1 VKSKVFA
8 ADWVLPVAAQ
18 PIRNGA
24 VVIVGDRVA
33 WLGAADELPA
43 EWADVPVDWRSGA
56 LLPGLV
62 NAHTHLQYTHF
73 DEVGRGTYT
82 SFEDWSDAFG
92 LVYDEVTDPSAWRE
106 AALDGARQGV
116 ATGTTV
122 FAEIVTNDEAR
133 GALSECQVT
142 GIEYLEAIG
151 EFGNSWRDGG
161 RDTFL
166 ARLDAPSAVPF
177 GVSPHAP
184 YSLDGAVITDLMQI
198 AAERELRVH
207 SHVGE
212 SAVEADLY
220 RFGVNTVLTAYGD
233 LRDEFELVRKGGV
246 GHTTAEYADSIGLL
260 VPTAHLAHA
269 IYLDRAERD
278 LLRARG
284 TQVALCPRSNQV
296 IGLDAPP
303 VAAYLAEGHE
313 IAVGTDSLASS
324 PSMDV
329 MADVA
334 LLAVLAREQGYTGDD
349 LYQRLIRA
357 VTLGGALAM
366 GVADSLGYGSLT
378 VGGPADLAVFD
389 VHVPHIEGHDGDVE
403 RAVVEQAA
411 GRCTLTVSA
420 GRVVHDSSSS
430 AAALHSVAASAR

>member
-1 VKSKVFA
+1 VTSKVFA
-8 ADWVLPVAAQ
+8 ADWVLPVSAQ

-24 VVIVGDRVA
+24 VVVSGDRIV
-33 WLGAADELPA
+33 WIGAAADLPA
-43 EWADVPVDWRSGA
+43 PWEASPVEYRAGV
-56 LLPGLV
+56 LMPGLV

-73 DEVGRGTYT
+73 DAVGRGSYT

-92 LVYDEVTDPSAWRE
+92 LVYDDVTDPLTWRE
-106 AALDGARQGV
+106 AALDGARQGI

-133 GALSECQVT
+133 GSLDACRVT

-151 EFGNSWRDGG
+151 EFGSSWRDGG

-166 ARLDAPSAVPF
+166 ARLDAPSSLPF

-184 YSLDGAVITDLMQI
+184 YSLDGAVISDLMQI
-198 AAERELRVH
+198 AAERALRVH

-212 SAVEADLY
+212 SAVEANLY
-220 RFGVNTVLTAYGD
+220 RSGDNSVLTAYGD
-233 LRDEFELVRKGGV
+233 LRDEFELVRKGGF
-246 GHTTAEYADSIGLL
+246 GHTTAEYADSVGLL

-278 LLRARG
+278 LLRVRG

-303 VAAYLAEGHE
+303 VAAYLAEGHD

-334 LLAVLAREQGYTGDD
+334 LLAVLAREQGYTAED
-349 LYQRLIRA
+349 LYRRLVRA

-366 GVADSLGYGSLT
+366 GVADTLGYGTLA

-389 VHVPHIEGHDGDVE
+389 VTVTGGDVE

-420 GRVVHDSSSS
+420 GRILHDH
-430 AAALHSVAASAR
+430 AANDNNPATAARSLA

>member
-1 VKSKVFA
+1 MKSKVFA
-8 ADWVLPVAAQ
+8 ADWVLPVSAQ

-24 VVIVGDRVA
+24 VVTTGDRVA
-33 WLGAADELPA
+33 WLGVADELPP
-43 EWADVPVDWRSGA
+43 EWADSPVERRSGV
-56 LLPGLV
+56 LMPGLV

-73 DEVGRGTYT
+73 DAVGRGSYT
-82 SFEDWSDAFG
+82 SFEEWSDAFG
-92 LVYDEVTDPSAWRE
+92 RVYATVTDPVDWRD
-106 AALDGARQGV
+106 AALDGTRQGI

-133 GALSECQVT
+133 GSLDACRVT

-161 RDTFL
+161 RDAFL
-166 ARLDAPSAVPF
+166 KRLAAPSAVQF

-184 YSLDGAVITDLMQI
+184 YSLDGAVIADLMQI

-220 RFGVNTVLTAYGD
+220 RSGDTTVLTAYGD

-260 VPTAHLAHA
+260 VPAAHLAHA
-269 IYLDRAERD
+269 IYLDQAERE

-284 TQVALCPRSNQV
+284 TQVALCPRSNKV

-303 VAAYLAEGHE
+303 VAAYLTEGHD

-324 PSMDV
+324 PSMDL

-334 LLAVLAREQGYTGDD
+334 LLGVLAREQGYTGDD
-349 LYQRLIRA
+349 LYQRLVRA
-357 VTLGGALAM
+357 ATLGGALAM
-366 GVADSLGYGSLT
+366 GVAGSLGYGSLA

-389 VHVPHIEGHDGDVE
+389 VDVHDDDVE
-403 RAVVEQAA
+403 RALVEQAA
-411 GRCTLTVSA
+411 GRCTLTVAA
-420 GRVVHDSSSS
+420 GRVVHDS
-430 AAALHSVAASAR
+430 ALAPVGSLTPSVR

>member
-8 ADWVLPVAAQ
+8 ADWVLPISAQ

-24 VVIVGDRVA
+24 VVIAGDRILWV
-33 WLGAADELPA
+33 GAADELPA
-43 EWADVPVDWRSGA
+43 EFADSPCETHSGV
-56 LLPGLV
+56 LMPGLV

-73 DEVGRGTYT
+73 DEVGRGSYT
-82 SFEDWSDAFG
+82 SFEHWSDAFG
-92 LVYDEVTDPSAWRE
+92 LVYDEVTDPSDWRE
-106 AALDGARQGV
+106 AALDGARQGL
-116 ATGTTV
+116 ASGTTV

-133 GALSECQVT
+133 GALDACQVT

-151 EFGNSWRDGG
+151 EFGDTWRNGG

-166 ARLDAPSAVPF
+166 ARLEAPSSVPI

-184 YSLDGAVITDLMQI
+184 YSLDGAVISDLVQI
-198 AAERELRVH
+198 AIEREMRVH

-212 SAVEADLY
+212 SSVEAALY
-220 RFGVNTVLTAYGD
+220 RDGDNTVLTAYGD

-278 LLRARG
+278 LLLSRG
-284 TQVALCPRSNQV
+284 TQVALCPRSNKV

-313 IAVGTDSLASS
+313 LAVGTDSLASS
-324 PSMDV
+324 PSMDL

-334 LLAVLAREQGYTGDD
+334 LLGVLAREQGYTGDD
-349 LYQRLIRA
+349 LYERLVRA
-357 VTLGGALAM
+357 ATLGGAMAM
-366 GVADSLGYGSLT
+366 GVADSLGYGVLA

-389 VHVPHIEGHDGDVE
+389 VEVQDGEVE

-420 GRVVHDSSSS
+420 GRVVHESSLTP
-430 AAALHSVAASAR
+430 ADAR

>member
-1 VKSKVFA
+1 MKSKVFA
-8 ADWVLPVAAQ
+8 ADWVLPISAR

-24 VVIVGDRVA
+24 VVIDGDRVV
-33 WLGAADELPA
+33 WLGSSDDLPA
-43 EWADVPVDWRSGA
+43 EFSSCPVERLSGV
-56 LLPGLV
+56 LTPGLV

-73 DEVGRGTYT
+73 DEVGRGSYT

-92 LVYDEVTDPSAWRE
+92 VVYDEVTDPSDWRE
-106 AALDGARQGV
+106 AALDGARQGL
-116 ATGTTV
+116 AGGTTV

-133 GALSECQVT
+133 GALSECHVT

-166 ARLDAPSAVPF
+166 ARLETSSSVPL

-184 YSLDGAVITDLMQI
+184 YSLDGAVISDLVQI
-198 AAERELRVH
+198 ASERNMRVH

-212 SAVEADLY
+212 SSVEAALY
-220 RFGVNTVLTAYGD
+220 RDGDNRVLTAYGD

-278 LLRARG
+278 LLLARG
-284 TQVALCPRSNQV
+284 TQVALCPRSNKV

-303 VAAYLAEGHE
+303 VAAYLTEGHE
-313 IAVGTDSLASS
+313 LAVGTDSLASS
-324 PSMDV
+324 PSMDL

-334 LLAVLAREQGYTGDD
+334 LLAVLAREQGYTEDD
-349 LYQRLIRA
+349 LWERLIRA
-357 VTLGGALAM
+357 ATLGGALAM
-366 GVADSLGYGSLT
+366 GVADGQGYGTLA

-389 VHVPHIEGHDGDVE
+389 VDVQGDDVE
-403 RAVVEQAA
+403 RALVEQAA

-420 GRVVHDSSSS
+420 GQVVHEATLTAAETLASS
-430 AAALHSVAASAR
+430 AH

>member
-1 VKSKVFA
+1 MKSKVFA
-8 ADWVLPVAAQ
+8 ADWVLPISAQ

-24 VVIVGDRVA
+24 VVVDNDRVL
-33 WLGAADELPA
+33 WLGAAVDLPA
-43 EWADVPVDWRSGA
+43 EFADSPIETRSGV
-56 LLPGLV
+56 LMPGLV

-73 DEVGRGTYT
+73 DEVGRGSYT

-92 LVYDEVTDPSAWRE
+92 LVYDEVTDPSDWRA
-106 AALDGARQGV
+106 AALDGARQGI

-133 GALSECQVT
+133 GSLDACQVT

-166 ARLDAPSAVPF
+166 ARLEPTSAVPF

-184 YSLDGAVITDLMQI
+184 YSLDGAVISDLMQI
-198 AAERELRVH
+198 AAERNLRVH

-220 RFGVNTVLTAYGD
+220 RSGVNTVLTAYGD

-260 VPTAHLAHA
+260 VPTTHLAHA

-284 TQVALCPRSNQV
+284 TQVALCPRSNKV

-324 PSMDV
+324 PSMDL

-334 LLAVLAREQGYTGDD
+334 LLAVLAREQGYTDDD
-349 LYQRLIRA
+349 LYERLVRA

-378 VGGPADLAVFD
+378 VGGPADLAVFEVD
-389 VHVPHIEGHDGDVE
+389 VQGDDVE

-420 GRVVHDSSSS
+420 GRIVHDSSLTPAVLKSTDAKL
-430 AAALHSVAASAR
+430 AAHSLA